1 MKKETQ
7 GKTDLYIGSW
17 LKSQPRD
24 KVLNAHFSTLFM
36 LLWIQGFFKVHD
48 YFQCETML
56 LKLDCLVCKR
66 MELLLSRFCIEK
78 KMLIEINFNFA

>member
-24 KVLNAHFSTLFM
+24 KVLVSHLF
-36 LLWIQGFFKVHD
+36 IIIIIIIIIF
-48 YFQCETML
+48 
-56 LKLDCLVCKR
+56 
-66 MELLLSRFCIEK
+66 
-78 KMLIEINFNFA
+78 